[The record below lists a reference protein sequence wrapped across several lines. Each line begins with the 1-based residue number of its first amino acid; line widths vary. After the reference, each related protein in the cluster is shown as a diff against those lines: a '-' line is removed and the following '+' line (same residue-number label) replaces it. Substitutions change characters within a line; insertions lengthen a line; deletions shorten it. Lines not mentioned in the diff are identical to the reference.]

1 MNKQQLKALL
11 SVNLRLLNPQA
22 TNKYREKGKTGS
34 ALTRRLIGNF
44 LFLAIIFVF
53 FYGMSMVAVDMTEAP
68 GLFTYFVALFLIL
81 GISQSMTWIANVFFA
96 QKDLQDYLPLPFS
109 ERDIFASK
117 IIIVTINIF
126 PFTLPLLLLFA
137 TTSIYAKVPIVI
149 AVIMALVLFVII
161 TLLIELG
168 CAFVV
173 LLLSKTKFFQAHQ
186 QMILNILLGVTIVVA
201 VVGMMYLNNQTDG
214 DGSSIRAFPM
224 IGLFAPLFN
233 LLVHPLA
240 MGSIIHWIVLFVV
253 TIGLIFLLKKSVVSS
268 LMSQM
273 INVNSN
279 IEKTKVKSK
288 KKRSTSL
295 AGSLRS
301 YNFKLLAE
309 PNLLIQIFSN
319 SILVPIVFIFS
330 FSFNG
335 INSELGIKWLGVS
348 FVGGMF
354 MSGITMNQ
362 SSLISNLLSLDRD
375 NFEFISSLPI
385 STKYYLKNKF
395 FFGFIAQLLIN
406 TILII
411 TMSFVYNF
419 GIIMSLSC
427 ILGSALGS
435 FLVGQYYFYRDYRLR
450 LANWTNIT
458 ELFTRGG
465 GNLMMILIMFIVLI
479 LGSLILGAYS
489 FMIIGFS
496 KPWITNGVVAIIL
509 ILVSFF
515 VMNHYKNVFWKF
527 LD

>member
-44 LFLAIIFVF
+44 LFLAIIFVL
-53 FYGMSMVAVDMTEAP
+53 FYGMSMMAADMTKAP

-81 GISQSMTWIANVFFA
+81 GISQSMTGIANVFFA

-126 PFTLPLLLLFA
+126 PFTLPLLMLFA
-137 TTSIYAKVPIVI
+137 ITGVYAKIPIVV

-168 CAFVV
+168 CTFVV
-173 LLLSKTKFFQAHQ
+173 LLLSKTKFFQKHQ
-186 QMILNILLGVTIVVA
+186 QMILNILLGITIVVA
-201 VVGMMYLNNQTDG
+201 VVGMMFLNNQMDS
-214 DGSSIRAFPM
+214 GSSGIRTFPV

-279 IEKTKVKSK
+279 VEKAKVKSK
-288 KKRSTSL
+288 RKRSTSL

-330 FSFNG
+330 FSFSG
-335 INSELGIKWLGVS
+335 ISSELGIKWLGVF

-375 NFEFISSLPI
+375 NFEYISSLPI
-385 STKYYLKNKF
+385 SKKYYLKNKF

-406 TILII
+406 AILII
-411 TMSFVYNF
+411 TMGFVYNF
-419 GIIMSLSC
+419 GIVMSLSC
-427 ILGSALGS
+427 ILGSVWGS
-435 FLVGQYYFYRDYRLR
+435 FLAGQYYFYRDYRLR
-450 LANWTNIT
+450 LTNWTNIT

-465 GNLMMILIMFIVLI
+465 GNLMMILIMFIVMIVGL
-479 LGSLILGAYS
+479 LILGAYS
-489 FMIIGFS
+489 FMIIAVS
-496 KPWITNGVVAIIL
+496 KPWMTNGVVAIIL